1 MDLLSSLVVYGPLG
15 IWALAASVALVAKD
29 KELGRQRD
37 ACAADAAAL
46 NEAHAAKIDALIKE
60 HGAAIAAATAAFGAT
75 LREQSERY
83 ERQLAEGT
91 QRSFTIVTTL
101 SDKMSALA
109 DSLTR
114 NRR

>member
-1 MDLLSSLVVYGPLG
+1 MDLLSGLVVYGPLG
-15 IWALAASVALVAKD
+15 IWALAATVGLVAKD

-37 ACAADAAAL
+37 ACAADTATL
-46 NEAHAAKIDALIKE
+46 NEAHAAKIDALAKE
-60 HGAAIAAATAAFGAT
+60 HAALTTAATTAFAQT

-83 ERQLAEGT
+83 ERQLAEAT
-91 QRSFTIVTTL
+91 QRSFNIVTTL